1 MEFKFERLE
10 VWQLALEYLDLVYQ
24 IAGQLPESEDY
35 NLKSQIIRAATS
47 ISLNV
52 AEGSTS
58 RTGAEQGRF
67 LGIALR
73 SAIET
78 VACLRLIERRKYV
91 TGMLMT
97 DTCICGEK
105 LFAKLQAFRKSL
117 EGASDA
123 GP

>member
-10 VWQLALEYLDLVYQ
+10 VWQLALDYLDLAYQ
-24 IAGQLPESEDY
+24 VVAQLPKSEDY
-35 NLKSQIIRAATS
+35 NLKAQLIRAATS
-47 ISLNV
+47 ISLTI

-58 RTGAEQGRF
+58 QTDAEQGRF

-78 VACLRLIERRKYV
+78 IACLRLIERRKYV
-91 TGMLMT
+91 TGVLMT
-97 DTCICGEK
+97 NTCTCGEK

-117 EGASDA
+117 EGPSDA
-123 GP
+123 GA